1 MSHSDDN
8 KYAQYLR
15 DLGALVKEYALEAK
29 EDFNNSKG
37 TDSEDYKS
45 GYLMGYH
52 RLITLMHQQAEAFDI
67 PLKEINL
74 QDIDEND
81 LL

>member
-1 MSHSDDN
+1 MNQSGDK
-8 KYAQYLR
+8 KYALYLR
-15 DLGALVKEYALEAK
+15 DLGTLVKEDALEAK
-29 EDFNNSKG
+29 EDYLKSKG
-37 TDSEDYKS
+37 TDSEEFKS
-45 GYLMGYH
+45 GIFMGYH
-52 RLITLMHQQAEAFDI
+52 HFITLMQRQAEAFDI